1 MTALVSRSRNKG
13 SVMYRTARL
22 ALTLAGMALAGSNAI
37 ASSGTITQLSGTL
50 SVRKADGSV
59 RILSQRSTIES
70 GDTINT
76 ERESFAQIR
85 FTDGGQVTLKPNTS
99 VKIET
104 FKFSEDKPQEDS
116 FLYNLV
122 KGGLRA
128 VTGIVGK
135 RSKDK
140 YQLGTATATIGIRGT
155 TLSADD
161 CLNHRAGD
169 CARLDAA
176 VYVGVADGEIVVRN
190 GQGELSLA
198 AGQFGLIAPNQRP
211 LFLSTDPGLQ
221 FTPPATF
228 IQSVMAGSVVN
239 SGKNLE
245 CIVTR

>member
-1 MTALVSRSRNKG
+1 MRSP
-13 SVMYRTARL
+13 RTVRIVL
-22 ALTLAGMALAGSNAI
+22 ALAIGLA
-37 ASSGTITQLSGTL
+37 ASSLLASTGTVTQLSGTL

-85 FTDGGQVTLKPNTS
+85 FSDGGQVTLKPNTS
-99 VKIET
+99 VKIEV
-104 FKFSEDKPQEDS
+104 FRFSEDRPQEDS
-116 FLYNLV
+116 FLYRLV

-128 VTGIVGK
+128 GTGIVGK
-135 RSKDK
+135 RSRDK
-140 YQLGTATATIGIRGT
+140 YELGTATATIGIRGT

-161 CLNHRAGD
+161 CVTSRDRD
-169 CARLDAA
+169 CARLEPA
-176 VYVGVADGEIVVRN
+176 VYVGVSDGEVVVRN
-190 GQGELSLA
+190 SQGELGLA

>member
-1 MTALVSRSRNKG
+1 MKRKLAILSGLAALSFA
-13 SVMYRTARL
+13 SV
-22 ALTLAGMALAGSNAI
+22 AL
-37 ASSGTITQLSGTL
+37 ASSGTVTQLSGTL

-85 FTDGGQVTLKPNTS
+85 FSDGGQVTLKPNSS

-104 FKFSEDKPQEDS
+104 FRFAEEKPQEDS
-116 FLYNLV
+116 FIYSLV

-161 CLNHRAGD
+161 CVNNRIGD
-169 CARLDAA
+169 CARLESA
-176 VYVGVADGEIVVRN
+176 VYVGVADGEVVVKN
-190 GQGELSLA
+190 GQGELGLA
-198 AGQFGLIAPNQRP
+198 AGQFGLVAPNQRP

-239 SGKNLE
+239 TGKNLE
-245 CIVTR
+245 CVVTR

>member
-1 MTALVSRSRNKG
+1 MSIRKRILVATAI
-13 SVMYRTARL
+13 TA
-22 ALTLAGMALAGSNAI
+22 ALGCAGTAFAD
-37 ASSGTITQLSGTL
+37 SGTVTQLSGTL

-59 RILSQRSTIES
+59 RILSQRSQIST

-76 ERESFAQIR
+76 ERDSYAQIK
-85 FTDGGQVTLKPNTS
+85 FSDGGQITLKPNTA
-99 VKIET
+99 VKIDN
-104 FKFSEDKPQEDS
+104 FKFAEEKPADDS
-116 FLYNLV
+116 FLYSLV

-161 CLNHRAGD
+161 CFNNRDGD
-169 CARLDAA
+169 CQRLDSA
-176 VYVGVADGEIVVRN
+176 VYIGVADGEVVVRN
-190 GQGELSLA
+190 GQGELGLA
-198 AGQFGLIAPNQRP
+198 AGQFGMIAPNQRP

-228 IQSVMAGSVVN
+228 IQSVMTGSVVN
-239 SGKNLE
+239 TGRNLE
-245 CIVTR
+245 CVVSR